1 MTTALLQYEVRPEE
15 LDEHLRLL
23 RAVFAELDAARPEGL
38 RYATWQLDDEVRF
51 VELVAGED
59 LPHPLPALASF
70 RRYRA
75 GLDERCVQRSFT
87 ELTEVGRFGLPA

>member
-1 MTTALLQYEVRPEE
+1 MTTALLQCEVRREE
-15 LDEHLRLL
+15 LERHLALL
-23 RAVFAELDAARPEGL
+23 RAVYAELEAQRPEGL
-38 RYATWQLDDEVRF
+38 RYATWQLEDEVRF

-59 LPHPLPALASF
+59 LPHPLPALESF

-87 ELTEVGRFGLPA
+87 EVTEVGRFGRP